1 VGFWQNFEEPPCPPT
16 PGCEQMGRGAEKTR
30 HVASA
35 PLEAGG
41 VPFSM
46 LPLRVLG
53 EMVACRHLE
62 VPEFLCT
69 VEKFA

>member
-1 VGFWQNFEEPPCPPT
+1 
-16 PGCEQMGRGAEKTR
+16 
-30 HVASA
+30 
-35 PLEAGG
+35 
-41 VPFSM
+41 M